1 MCHFM
6 LVTTQV
12 GNIVVKKKNQCFTFF
27 VIVKKNQCIEL
38 WKKGS

>member
-1 MCHFM
+1 M

-12 GNIVVKKKNQCFTFF
+12 GNIVKKKNQCFTFF
-27 VIVKKNQCIEL
+27 VIVKKNHCIEL